1 MTVGKTDEIKQEL
14 ARKVESTKAGTKL
27 KKSMSIADM
36 IKVME
41 PQIKKALPEVIT
53 PERFT
58 RMALSALNTTPKLN
72 ECTPMSFLAALMN
85 AAQLGLEPNTPLGQ
99 AFLIPYN
106 NKGEMECQFQLG
118 YKGLIDLSYRNPNMQ
133 IITAHTV
140 YENDEFEYELGLNP
154 CLNHRPTLGER
165 GEIRLE
171 ILGDRRKVDVH
182 KVIEPW
188 EVMKSGVNVEVI
200 NYEWNQ
206 ERLKKEKMV
215 YEKILDLAIVFTVN
229 LREDK
234 DFKMTITSGLLEQW
248 KITKDELIS
257 VAYENFA
264 KADYAII
271 SYEDVMEQLLGLR
284 IESELCVLLNRSKLR
299 GASGM
304 LRIDLLQDLADKKES
319 DLLILP
325 SSVNEVL
332 LLAEEDNIL
341 DMDSVKKMVEDINRD
356 YVDEEERLSDNIYTY
371 KRKTGKISIWNSEE
385 MKCE

>member
-1 MTVGKTDEIKQEL
+1 MIENNMSYEGFKEYFWEQLKNTLSEGIELQEQNCLKNNDLQVEMLTCKEEGKNLTPRIRTREFYDLYCQQGMKT
-14 ARKVESTKAGTKL
+14 AVEVA
-27 KKSMSIADM
+27 I
-36 IKVME
+36 
-41 PQIKKALPEVIT
+41 
-53 PERFT
+53 
-58 RMALSALNTTPKLN
+58 
-72 ECTPMSFLAALMN
+72 
-85 AAQLGLEPNTPLGQ
+85 
-99 AFLIPYN
+99 
-106 NKGEMECQFQLG
+106 
-118 YKGLIDLSYRNPNMQ
+118 
-133 IITAHTV
+133 
-140 YENDEFEYELGLNP
+140 
-154 CLNHRPTLGER
+154 
-165 GEIRLE
+165 E

-234 DFKMTITSGLLEQW
+234 DFEMTITSGLLEQW

-341 DMDSVKKMVEDINRD
+341 DMDSAKKMVEDINRD

>member
-1 MTVGKTDEIKQEL
+1 MIENNMSYEGFKEYFWEQLKNTLSEGIELQEQNCLKNNDLQVEMLTCKEEGKNLTPRIRTREFYDLYRQQGMKT
-14 ARKVESTKAGTKL
+14 AVEVA
-27 KKSMSIADM
+27 I
-36 IKVME
+36 
-41 PQIKKALPEVIT
+41 
-53 PERFT
+53 
-58 RMALSALNTTPKLN
+58 
-72 ECTPMSFLAALMN
+72 
-85 AAQLGLEPNTPLGQ
+85 
-99 AFLIPYN
+99 
-106 NKGEMECQFQLG
+106 
-118 YKGLIDLSYRNPNMQ
+118 
-133 IITAHTV
+133 
-140 YENDEFEYELGLNP
+140 
-154 CLNHRPTLGER
+154 
-165 GEIRLE
+165 E

-332 LLAEEDNIL
+332 LLTEEDNIL

>member
-1 MTVGKTDEIKQEL
+1 MIENNMSYEGFKEYFWEQLKNTLSEGIELQEQNCLKNNDLQVEMLTCKEEGKNLTPRIRTREFYDLYCQQGMKT
-14 ARKVESTKAGTKL
+14 AVEVA
-27 KKSMSIADM
+27 I
-36 IKVME
+36 
-41 PQIKKALPEVIT
+41 
-53 PERFT
+53 
-58 RMALSALNTTPKLN
+58 
-72 ECTPMSFLAALMN
+72 
-85 AAQLGLEPNTPLGQ
+85 
-99 AFLIPYN
+99 
-106 NKGEMECQFQLG
+106 
-118 YKGLIDLSYRNPNMQ
+118 
-133 IITAHTV
+133 
-140 YENDEFEYELGLNP
+140 
-154 CLNHRPTLGER
+154 
-165 GEIRLE
+165 E

-206 ERLKKEKMV
+206 ERLKKENMV
-215 YEKILDLAIVFTVN
+215 YENILDLAIVFTVN

-341 DMDSVKKMVEDINRD
+341 DMDSAKKMVEDINRD

>member
-1 MTVGKTDEIKQEL
+1 MIENNMSYEGFKEYFWEQLKNTLSEGIELQEQNCLKNNDLQVEMLTCKEEGKNLTPRIRTREFYDLYCQQGMKT
-14 ARKVESTKAGTKL
+14 AVEVA
-27 KKSMSIADM
+27 I
-36 IKVME
+36 
-41 PQIKKALPEVIT
+41 
-53 PERFT
+53 
-58 RMALSALNTTPKLN
+58 
-72 ECTPMSFLAALMN
+72 
-85 AAQLGLEPNTPLGQ
+85 
-99 AFLIPYN
+99 
-106 NKGEMECQFQLG
+106 
-118 YKGLIDLSYRNPNMQ
+118 
-133 IITAHTV
+133 
-140 YENDEFEYELGLNP
+140 
-154 CLNHRPTLGER
+154 
-165 GEIRLE
+165 E

-332 LLAEEDNIL
+332 LLARKDNML

>member
-1 MTVGKTDEIKQEL
+1 MIENNMSYEGFKEYFWEQLKNTLSEGIELQEQNCLKNNDLQVEMLTCKEEGKNLTPRIRTREFYDLYCQQGMKT
-14 ARKVESTKAGTKL
+14 AVEVA
-27 KKSMSIADM
+27 I
-36 IKVME
+36 
-41 PQIKKALPEVIT
+41 
-53 PERFT
+53 
-58 RMALSALNTTPKLN
+58 
-72 ECTPMSFLAALMN
+72 
-85 AAQLGLEPNTPLGQ
+85 
-99 AFLIPYN
+99 
-106 NKGEMECQFQLG
+106 
-118 YKGLIDLSYRNPNMQ
+118 
-133 IITAHTV
+133 
-140 YENDEFEYELGLNP
+140 
-154 CLNHRPTLGER
+154 
-165 GEIRLE
+165 E

-341 DMDSVKKMVEDINRD
+341 DMDSAKKMVEDINRD

-385 MKCE
+385 LKCE

>member
-1 MTVGKTDEIKQEL
+1 MIENNMSYEGFKEYFWEQLKNTLSEGIELQEQNCLKNNDLQVEMLTCKEEGKNLTPRIRTREFYDLYRQQGMKT
-14 ARKVESTKAGTKL
+14 AVEVA
-27 KKSMSIADM
+27 I
-36 IKVME
+36 
-41 PQIKKALPEVIT
+41 
-53 PERFT
+53 
-58 RMALSALNTTPKLN
+58 
-72 ECTPMSFLAALMN
+72 
-85 AAQLGLEPNTPLGQ
+85 
-99 AFLIPYN
+99 
-106 NKGEMECQFQLG
+106 
-118 YKGLIDLSYRNPNMQ
+118 
-133 IITAHTV
+133 
-140 YENDEFEYELGLNP
+140 
-154 CLNHRPTLGER
+154 
-165 GEIRLE
+165 E

-234 DFKMTITSGLLEQW
+234 DFKMTITSRLLEQW

-332 LLAEEDNIL
+332 LLARKDNML

-356 YVDEEERLSDNIYTY
+356 HVDEEERLSDNIYIY
-371 KRKTGKISIWNSEE
+371 RRKTGEISIWNSEE
-385 MKCE
+385 TNCE

>member
-1 MTVGKTDEIKQEL
+1 MIENNMSYEGFKEYFWEQLKNTLSEGIELQEQNCLKNNDLQVEMLTCKEEGKNLTPRIRTREFYDLYCQQGMKT
-14 ARKVESTKAGTKL
+14 AVEVA
-27 KKSMSIADM
+27 I
-36 IKVME
+36 
-41 PQIKKALPEVIT
+41 
-53 PERFT
+53 
-58 RMALSALNTTPKLN
+58 
-72 ECTPMSFLAALMN
+72 
-85 AAQLGLEPNTPLGQ
+85 
-99 AFLIPYN
+99 
-106 NKGEMECQFQLG
+106 
-118 YKGLIDLSYRNPNMQ
+118 
-133 IITAHTV
+133 
-140 YENDEFEYELGLNP
+140 
-154 CLNHRPTLGER
+154 
-165 GEIRLE
+165 E

-234 DFKMTITSGLLEQW
+234 DFKMTITSRLLEQW

-356 YVDEEERLSDNIYTY
+356 YVDEEERLSDNIYIY

>member
-1 MTVGKTDEIKQEL
+1 MIENNMSYEGFKEYFWEQLKNTLSEGIELQEQNCLKNNDLQEEMLTCKEEGKNLTPRIRTREFYDLYRQQGMKT
-14 ARKVESTKAGTKL
+14 AVEVA
-27 KKSMSIADM
+27 I
-36 IKVME
+36 
-41 PQIKKALPEVIT
+41 
-53 PERFT
+53 
-58 RMALSALNTTPKLN
+58 
-72 ECTPMSFLAALMN
+72 
-85 AAQLGLEPNTPLGQ
+85 
-99 AFLIPYN
+99 
-106 NKGEMECQFQLG
+106 
-118 YKGLIDLSYRNPNMQ
+118 
-133 IITAHTV
+133 
-140 YENDEFEYELGLNP
+140 
-154 CLNHRPTLGER
+154 
-165 GEIRLE
+165 E

>member
-1 MTVGKTDEIKQEL
+1 MIENNMSYEGFKEYFWEQLKNTLSEGIELQEQNCLKNNDLQVEMLTCKEEGKDLTPRIRTREFYDLYRQQGMKT
-14 ARKVESTKAGTKL
+14 AVEVA
-27 KKSMSIADM
+27 I
-36 IKVME
+36 
-41 PQIKKALPEVIT
+41 
-53 PERFT
+53 
-58 RMALSALNTTPKLN
+58 
-72 ECTPMSFLAALMN
+72 
-85 AAQLGLEPNTPLGQ
+85 
-99 AFLIPYN
+99 
-106 NKGEMECQFQLG
+106 
-118 YKGLIDLSYRNPNMQ
+118 
-133 IITAHTV
+133 
-140 YENDEFEYELGLNP
+140 
-154 CLNHRPTLGER
+154 
-165 GEIRLE
+165 E

>member
-1 MTVGKTDEIKQEL
+1 MIENNMSYEGFKEYFWEQLKNTLSEGIELQEQNCLKNNDLQVDMLTCKEEGKNLTPRIRTREFYDLYCQQGMKT
-14 ARKVESTKAGTKL
+14 AVEVA
-27 KKSMSIADM
+27 I
-36 IKVME
+36 
-41 PQIKKALPEVIT
+41 
-53 PERFT
+53 
-58 RMALSALNTTPKLN
+58 
-72 ECTPMSFLAALMN
+72 
-85 AAQLGLEPNTPLGQ
+85 
-99 AFLIPYN
+99 
-106 NKGEMECQFQLG
+106 
-118 YKGLIDLSYRNPNMQ
+118 
-133 IITAHTV
+133 
-140 YENDEFEYELGLNP
+140 
-154 CLNHRPTLGER
+154 
-165 GEIRLE
+165 E

>member
-1 MTVGKTDEIKQEL
+1 M
-14 ARKVESTKAGTKL
+14 
-27 KKSMSIADM
+27 
-36 IKVME
+36 
-41 PQIKKALPEVIT
+41 
-53 PERFT
+53 
-58 RMALSALNTTPKLN
+58 
-72 ECTPMSFLAALMN
+72 
-85 AAQLGLEPNTPLGQ
+85 
-99 AFLIPYN
+99 
-106 NKGEMECQFQLG
+106 
-118 YKGLIDLSYRNPNMQ
+118 
-133 IITAHTV
+133 
-140 YENDEFEYELGLNP
+140 
-154 CLNHRPTLGER
+154 
-165 GEIRLE
+165 
-171 ILGDRRKVDVH
+171 
-182 KVIEPW
+182 
-188 EVMKSGVNVEVI
+188 
-200 NYEWNQ
+200 
-206 ERLKKEKMV
+206 
-215 YEKILDLAIVFTVN
+215 IVFTVN

-341 DMDSVKKMVEDINRD
+341 DMDSAKKMVEDINRD

>member
-1 MTVGKTDEIKQEL
+1 MIENNMSYEGFKEYFWEQLKNTLSEGIELQEQNCLKNNDLQVEMLTCKEEGKNLTPRIRTREFYDLYRQQGMKT
-14 ARKVESTKAGTKL
+14 AVEVA
-27 KKSMSIADM
+27 I
-36 IKVME
+36 
-41 PQIKKALPEVIT
+41 
-53 PERFT
+53 
-58 RMALSALNTTPKLN
+58 
-72 ECTPMSFLAALMN
+72 
-85 AAQLGLEPNTPLGQ
+85 
-99 AFLIPYN
+99 
-106 NKGEMECQFQLG
+106 
-118 YKGLIDLSYRNPNMQ
+118 
-133 IITAHTV
+133 
-140 YENDEFEYELGLNP
+140 
-154 CLNHRPTLGER
+154 
-165 GEIRLE
+165 E

-188 EVMKSGVNVEVI
+188 KVMKSGVNVEVI

>member
-1 MTVGKTDEIKQEL
+1 MIENNMSYEGFKEYFWEQLKNTLSEGIELQEQNCLKNNDLQVEMLTCKEEGKNLTPRIRTREFYDLYCQQGMKT
-14 ARKVESTKAGTKL
+14 AVEVA
-27 KKSMSIADM
+27 I
-36 IKVME
+36 
-41 PQIKKALPEVIT
+41 
-53 PERFT
+53 
-58 RMALSALNTTPKLN
+58 
-72 ECTPMSFLAALMN
+72 
-85 AAQLGLEPNTPLGQ
+85 
-99 AFLIPYN
+99 
-106 NKGEMECQFQLG
+106 
-118 YKGLIDLSYRNPNMQ
+118 
-133 IITAHTV
+133 
-140 YENDEFEYELGLNP
+140 
-154 CLNHRPTLGER
+154 
-165 GEIRLE
+165 E

-215 YEKILDLAIVFTVN
+215 YEKILDLAIVITVN

-341 DMDSVKKMVEDINRD
+341 DMDSAKKMVEDINRD
-356 YVDEEERLSDNIYTY
+356 YVDEEERLSDNIYT
-371 KRKTGKISIWNSEE
+371 
-385 MKCE
+385 

>member
-1 MTVGKTDEIKQEL
+1 
-14 ARKVESTKAGTKL
+14 
-27 KKSMSIADM
+27 M
-36 IKVME
+36 IENNMRY
-41 PQIKKALPEVIT
+41 
-53 PERFT
+53 ERFKEYFWEQLKNTLSEGIELQEQNCLKNNDLQVEMLTCKEEGKNLTPRIRT
-58 RMALSALNTTPKLN
+58 R
-72 ECTPMSFLAALMN
+72 EF
-85 AAQLGLEPNTPLGQ
+85 
-99 AFLIPYN
+99 Y
-106 NKGEMECQFQLG
+106 
-118 YKGLIDLSYRNPNMQ
+118 DLYRQQGMK
-133 IITAHTV
+133 TAV
-140 YENDEFEYELGLNP
+140 EVA
-154 CLNHRPTLGER
+154 
-165 GEIRLE
+165 IE

>member
-1 MTVGKTDEIKQEL
+1 MIENNMSYEGFKEYFWEQLKNTLSEGIELQEQNCLKNNDLQVEMLTCKEEGKNLTPRIRTREFYDLYRQQGMKT
-14 ARKVESTKAGTKL
+14 AVEVA
-27 KKSMSIADM
+27 I
-36 IKVME
+36 
-41 PQIKKALPEVIT
+41 
-53 PERFT
+53 
-58 RMALSALNTTPKLN
+58 
-72 ECTPMSFLAALMN
+72 
-85 AAQLGLEPNTPLGQ
+85 
-99 AFLIPYN
+99 
-106 NKGEMECQFQLG
+106 
-118 YKGLIDLSYRNPNMQ
+118 
-133 IITAHTV
+133 
-140 YENDEFEYELGLNP
+140 
-154 CLNHRPTLGER
+154 
-165 GEIRLE
+165 E

-234 DFKMTITSGLLEQW
+234 DFKMTITSRLLEQW

-356 YVDEEERLSDNIYTY
+356 YVDEEERLSDNIYIY

>member
-1 MTVGKTDEIKQEL
+1 MIENNMSYEGFKEYFWEQLKNTLSEGIELQEQNCLKNNDLQVEMLTCKEEGKNLTPRIRTREFYDLYCQQGMKT
-14 ARKVESTKAGTKL
+14 AVEVA
-27 KKSMSIADM
+27 I
-36 IKVME
+36 
-41 PQIKKALPEVIT
+41 
-53 PERFT
+53 
-58 RMALSALNTTPKLN
+58 
-72 ECTPMSFLAALMN
+72 
-85 AAQLGLEPNTPLGQ
+85 
-99 AFLIPYN
+99 
-106 NKGEMECQFQLG
+106 
-118 YKGLIDLSYRNPNMQ
+118 
-133 IITAHTV
+133 
-140 YENDEFEYELGLNP
+140 
-154 CLNHRPTLGER
+154 
-165 GEIRLE
+165 E

>member
-1 MTVGKTDEIKQEL
+1 MIENNMSYEGFKEYFWEQLKNTLSEGIELQEQNCLKNNDLQVEMLTCKEEGKNLTPRIRTREFYDLYRQQGMKT
-14 ARKVESTKAGTKL
+14 AVEVA
-27 KKSMSIADM
+27 I
-36 IKVME
+36 
-41 PQIKKALPEVIT
+41 
-53 PERFT
+53 
-58 RMALSALNTTPKLN
+58 
-72 ECTPMSFLAALMN
+72 
-85 AAQLGLEPNTPLGQ
+85 
-99 AFLIPYN
+99 
-106 NKGEMECQFQLG
+106 
-118 YKGLIDLSYRNPNMQ
+118 
-133 IITAHTV
+133 
-140 YENDEFEYELGLNP
+140 
-154 CLNHRPTLGER
+154 
-165 GEIRLE
+165 E

-234 DFKMTITSGLLEQW
+234 DFKMTITSGLQEQW

-341 DMDSVKKMVEDINRD
+341 DMDSAKKMVEDINRD

>member
-1 MTVGKTDEIKQEL
+1 MIENNMSYEGFKEYFWEQLKNTLSEGIELQEQNCLKNNDLQVEMLTCKEEGKDLTPRIRTREFYDLYRQQGMKT
-14 ARKVESTKAGTKL
+14 AVEVA
-27 KKSMSIADM
+27 I
-36 IKVME
+36 
-41 PQIKKALPEVIT
+41 
-53 PERFT
+53 
-58 RMALSALNTTPKLN
+58 
-72 ECTPMSFLAALMN
+72 
-85 AAQLGLEPNTPLGQ
+85 
-99 AFLIPYN
+99 
-106 NKGEMECQFQLG
+106 
-118 YKGLIDLSYRNPNMQ
+118 
-133 IITAHTV
+133 
-140 YENDEFEYELGLNP
+140 
-154 CLNHRPTLGER
+154 
-165 GEIRLE
+165 E

-206 ERLKKEKMV
+206 GRLKKEKMV

>member
-1 MTVGKTDEIKQEL
+1 MIENNMSYEGFKEYFWEQLKNTLSEGIELQEQNCLKNNDLQVEMLTCKEEGKNLTPRIRTREFYDLYCQQGMKT
-14 ARKVESTKAGTKL
+14 AVEVA
-27 KKSMSIADM
+27 I
-36 IKVME
+36 
-41 PQIKKALPEVIT
+41 
-53 PERFT
+53 
-58 RMALSALNTTPKLN
+58 
-72 ECTPMSFLAALMN
+72 
-85 AAQLGLEPNTPLGQ
+85 
-99 AFLIPYN
+99 
-106 NKGEMECQFQLG
+106 
-118 YKGLIDLSYRNPNMQ
+118 
-133 IITAHTV
+133 
-140 YENDEFEYELGLNP
+140 
-154 CLNHRPTLGER
+154 
-165 GEIRLE
+165 E

-284 IESELCVLLNRSKLR
+284 IESELCVLLNRSKPR

-356 YVDEEERLSDNIYTY
+356 YVDKEERLSDNIYTY

>member
-1 MTVGKTDEIKQEL
+1 MIENNMSYEGFKEYFWEQLKNTLSEGIELQEQNCLKNNDLQVEMLTCKEEGKNLTPRIRTREFYDLYRQQGMKT
-14 ARKVESTKAGTKL
+14 AVEVA
-27 KKSMSIADM
+27 I
-36 IKVME
+36 
-41 PQIKKALPEVIT
+41 
-53 PERFT
+53 
-58 RMALSALNTTPKLN
+58 
-72 ECTPMSFLAALMN
+72 
-85 AAQLGLEPNTPLGQ
+85 
-99 AFLIPYN
+99 
-106 NKGEMECQFQLG
+106 
-118 YKGLIDLSYRNPNMQ
+118 
-133 IITAHTV
+133 
-140 YENDEFEYELGLNP
+140 
-154 CLNHRPTLGER
+154 
-165 GEIRLE
+165 E

-284 IESELCVLLNRSKLR
+284 IESELCALLNRSKLR

>member
-1 MTVGKTDEIKQEL
+1 MIENNMSYEGFKEYFWEQLKNTLSEGIELQEQNCLKNNDLQVEMLTCKEEGKNLTPRIRTREFYDLYRQQGMKT
-14 ARKVESTKAGTKL
+14 AVEVATG
-27 KKSMSIADM
+27 
-36 IKVME
+36 
-41 PQIKKALPEVIT
+41 
-53 PERFT
+53 
-58 RMALSALNTTPKLN
+58 
-72 ECTPMSFLAALMN
+72 
-85 AAQLGLEPNTPLGQ
+85 
-99 AFLIPYN
+99 
-106 NKGEMECQFQLG
+106 
-118 YKGLIDLSYRNPNMQ
+118 
-133 IITAHTV
+133 
-140 YENDEFEYELGLNP
+140 
-154 CLNHRPTLGER
+154 
-165 GEIRLE
+165 
-171 ILGDRRKVDVH
+171 ILGDRRAVGVH

-234 DFKMTITSGLLEQW
+234 DFKMTITSRLLEQW

-356 YVDEEERLSDNIYTY
+356 YVDEEERLSDNIYIY

>member
-1 MTVGKTDEIKQEL
+1 MIENNMSYEGFKEYFWEQLKNTLSEGIELQEQNCL
-14 ARKVESTKAGTKL
+14 KNNDLQVEMLT
-27 KKSMSIADM
+27 
-36 IKVME
+36 
-41 PQIKKALPEVIT
+41 
-53 PERFT
+53 
-58 RMALSALNTTPKLN
+58 
-72 ECTPMSFLAALMN
+72 C
-85 AAQLGLEPNTPLGQ
+85 
-99 AFLIPYN
+99 
-106 NKGEMECQFQLG
+106 
-118 YKGLIDLSYRNPNMQ
+118 
-133 IITAHTV
+133 
-140 YENDEFEYELGLNP
+140 
-154 CLNHRPTLGER
+154 
-165 GEIRLE
+165 
-171 ILGDRRKVDVH
+171 
-182 KVIEPW
+182 
-188 EVMKSGVNVEVI
+188 MKSGGNVEVI

-341 DMDSVKKMVEDINRD
+341 DMDSAKKMVEDINRD

>member
-1 MTVGKTDEIKQEL
+1 MIENNMSYEGFKEYFWEQLKNTLSEGIELQEQNCLKNNDLQVEMLTCKEEGKNLTPRIRTREFYDLYRQQGMKT
-14 ARKVESTKAGTKL
+14 AVEVA
-27 KKSMSIADM
+27 I
-36 IKVME
+36 
-41 PQIKKALPEVIT
+41 
-53 PERFT
+53 
-58 RMALSALNTTPKLN
+58 
-72 ECTPMSFLAALMN
+72 
-85 AAQLGLEPNTPLGQ
+85 
-99 AFLIPYN
+99 
-106 NKGEMECQFQLG
+106 
-118 YKGLIDLSYRNPNMQ
+118 
-133 IITAHTV
+133 
-140 YENDEFEYELGLNP
+140 
-154 CLNHRPTLGER
+154 
-165 GEIRLE
+165 E

-332 LLAEEDNIL
+332 LLAKEDNIL
-341 DMDSVKKMVEDINRD
+341 DMDSVKKMAEDINRD

>member
-1 MTVGKTDEIKQEL
+1 MIENNMSYEGFKEYFWEQLKNTLSEGIELQEQNCLKNNDLQVEMLTCKEEGKNLTPRIRTREFYDLYRQQGMKT
-14 ARKVESTKAGTKL
+14 AVEVA
-27 KKSMSIADM
+27 I
-36 IKVME
+36 
-41 PQIKKALPEVIT
+41 
-53 PERFT
+53 
-58 RMALSALNTTPKLN
+58 
-72 ECTPMSFLAALMN
+72 
-85 AAQLGLEPNTPLGQ
+85 
-99 AFLIPYN
+99 
-106 NKGEMECQFQLG
+106 
-118 YKGLIDLSYRNPNMQ
+118 
-133 IITAHTV
+133 
-140 YENDEFEYELGLNP
+140 
-154 CLNHRPTLGER
+154 
-165 GEIRLE
+165 EIR
-171 ILGDRRKVDVH
+171 GDRRKVDVH

-341 DMDSVKKMVEDINRD
+341 EMDSVKKMVEDINRD

>member
-1 MTVGKTDEIKQEL
+1 MIENNMSYEGFKEYFWEQLKNTLSEGIELQEQNCLKNNDLQVEMLTCKEEGKNLTPRIRTREFYDLYRQQGMKT
-14 ARKVESTKAGTKL
+14 AVEVA
-27 KKSMSIADM
+27 I
-36 IKVME
+36 
-41 PQIKKALPEVIT
+41 
-53 PERFT
+53 
-58 RMALSALNTTPKLN
+58 
-72 ECTPMSFLAALMN
+72 
-85 AAQLGLEPNTPLGQ
+85 
-99 AFLIPYN
+99 
-106 NKGEMECQFQLG
+106 
-118 YKGLIDLSYRNPNMQ
+118 
-133 IITAHTV
+133 
-140 YENDEFEYELGLNP
+140 
-154 CLNHRPTLGER
+154 
-165 GEIRLE
+165 E

-264 KADYAII
+264 MADYAII

>member
-1 MTVGKTDEIKQEL
+1 MIENNMSYEGFKEYFWEQLKNTLSEGIELQEQNCLKNNDLQEEMLTCKEEGKNLTPRIRTREFYDLYRQQGMKT
-14 ARKVESTKAGTKL
+14 AVEVA
-27 KKSMSIADM
+27 I
-36 IKVME
+36 
-41 PQIKKALPEVIT
+41 
-53 PERFT
+53 
-58 RMALSALNTTPKLN
+58 
-72 ECTPMSFLAALMN
+72 
-85 AAQLGLEPNTPLGQ
+85 
-99 AFLIPYN
+99 
-106 NKGEMECQFQLG
+106 
-118 YKGLIDLSYRNPNMQ
+118 
-133 IITAHTV
+133 
-140 YENDEFEYELGLNP
+140 
-154 CLNHRPTLGER
+154 
-165 GEIRLE
+165 E

-188 EVMKSGVNVEVI
+188 EVMKSGINVEVI

>member
-1 MTVGKTDEIKQEL
+1 MIENNMSYEGFKEYFWEQLKNTLSEGIELQEQNCLKNNDLQVEMLTCKEEGKNLTPRIRTREFYDLYRQQGMKT
-14 ARKVESTKAGTKL
+14 AVEVA
-27 KKSMSIADM
+27 I
-36 IKVME
+36 
-41 PQIKKALPEVIT
+41 
-53 PERFT
+53 
-58 RMALSALNTTPKLN
+58 
-72 ECTPMSFLAALMN
+72 
-85 AAQLGLEPNTPLGQ
+85 
-99 AFLIPYN
+99 
-106 NKGEMECQFQLG
+106 
-118 YKGLIDLSYRNPNMQ
+118 
-133 IITAHTV
+133 
-140 YENDEFEYELGLNP
+140 
-154 CLNHRPTLGER
+154 
-165 GEIRLE
+165 E

-234 DFKMTITSGLLEQW
+234 DFKMTITSRLLEQW

-332 LLAEEDNIL
+332 LLAEEDNIR

-356 YVDEEERLSDNIYTY
+356 YVDEEERLSDNIYIY

>member
-1 MTVGKTDEIKQEL
+1 MIENNMSYEGFKEYFWEQLKNTLSEGIELQEQNCLKNNDLQVEMLTCKEEGKNLTPRIRTREFYDLYRQQGMKT
-14 ARKVESTKAGTKL
+14 AVEVA
-27 KKSMSIADM
+27 I
-36 IKVME
+36 
-41 PQIKKALPEVIT
+41 
-53 PERFT
+53 
-58 RMALSALNTTPKLN
+58 
-72 ECTPMSFLAALMN
+72 
-85 AAQLGLEPNTPLGQ
+85 
-99 AFLIPYN
+99 
-106 NKGEMECQFQLG
+106 
-118 YKGLIDLSYRNPNMQ
+118 
-133 IITAHTV
+133 
-140 YENDEFEYELGLNP
+140 
-154 CLNHRPTLGER
+154 
-165 GEIRLE
+165 E

-188 EVMKSGVNVEVI
+188 EVMKSGVNVEVV

>member
-1 MTVGKTDEIKQEL
+1 MIENNMSYEGFKEYFWEQLKNTLSEGIELQEQNCLKNNDLQVEMLTCKEEGKNLTPRIRTREFYDLYCQQGMKT
-14 ARKVESTKAGTKL
+14 AVEVA
-27 KKSMSIADM
+27 I
-36 IKVME
+36 
-41 PQIKKALPEVIT
+41 
-53 PERFT
+53 
-58 RMALSALNTTPKLN
+58 
-72 ECTPMSFLAALMN
+72 
-85 AAQLGLEPNTPLGQ
+85 
-99 AFLIPYN
+99 
-106 NKGEMECQFQLG
+106 
-118 YKGLIDLSYRNPNMQ
+118 
-133 IITAHTV
+133 
-140 YENDEFEYELGLNP
+140 
-154 CLNHRPTLGER
+154 
-165 GEIRLE
+165 E

-206 ERLKKEKMV
+206 EQLKKEKMV

>member
-1 MTVGKTDEIKQEL
+1 MIENNMSYEGFKEYFWEQLKNTLSEGIELQEQNCLKNNDLQVEMLTCKEEGKNLTPRIRTREFYDLYRQQGMKT
-14 ARKVESTKAGTKL
+14 AVEVA
-27 KKSMSIADM
+27 I
-36 IKVME
+36 
-41 PQIKKALPEVIT
+41 
-53 PERFT
+53 
-58 RMALSALNTTPKLN
+58 
-72 ECTPMSFLAALMN
+72 
-85 AAQLGLEPNTPLGQ
+85 
-99 AFLIPYN
+99 
-106 NKGEMECQFQLG
+106 
-118 YKGLIDLSYRNPNMQ
+118 
-133 IITAHTV
+133 
-140 YENDEFEYELGLNP
+140 
-154 CLNHRPTLGER
+154 
-165 GEIRLE
+165 E

-271 SYEDVMEQLLGLR
+271 SYEDVMGQLLGLR